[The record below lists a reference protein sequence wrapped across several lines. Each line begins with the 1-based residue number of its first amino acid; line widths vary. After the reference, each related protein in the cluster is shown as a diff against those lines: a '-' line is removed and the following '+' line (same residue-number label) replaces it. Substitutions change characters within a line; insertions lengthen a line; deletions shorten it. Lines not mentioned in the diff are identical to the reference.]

1 MYSITKLYIYLQ
13 NVCKNYILVDTFLES
28 QKDYYNIFFI
38 QEPLWNFIH
47 YILSTTLLEG
57 DRVVGA
63 SIYLD
68 QTQIVQPPKN
78 SKDIPQVIAF
88 IHSCLSGLRFSLR
101 RDVINHCNI
110 LLLSFFDRRKYY
122 FFINVYL
129 DNHHSAIKF
138 MLDQVIDIPNLLY
151 MDRDFNIRDIE

>member
-1 MYSITKLYIYLQ
+1 M
-13 NVCKNYILVDTFLES
+13 
-28 QKDYYNIFFI
+28 
-38 QEPLWNFIH
+38 
-47 YILSTTLLEG
+47 
-57 DRVVGA
+57 
-63 SIYLD
+63 
-68 QTQIVQPPKN
+68 VQPPKD
-78 SKDIPQVIAF
+78 SKDVPQVIAF

-110 LLLSFFDRRKYY
+110 LLLSFFNRRKYY